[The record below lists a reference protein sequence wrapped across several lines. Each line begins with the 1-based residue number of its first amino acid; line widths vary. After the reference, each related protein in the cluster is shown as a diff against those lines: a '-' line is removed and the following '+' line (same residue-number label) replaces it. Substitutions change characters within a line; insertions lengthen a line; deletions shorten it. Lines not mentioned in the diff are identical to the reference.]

1 MPATGVREVRDYH
14 VTKAETRNI
23 SEGNNPS
30 LIVQSAMINNVQYTS
45 KPNLV
50 S

>member
-1 MPATGVREVRDYH
+1 MTATGVREVGDYH

-30 LIVQSAMINNVQYTS
+30 VAVQSAMINNVQYTI

-50 S
+50 G